1 MKQLSLVLFLVL
13 LAQFVSAAE
22 IDCRGYTDS
31 FDVRVL
37 DAKLRPVEG
46 ALVTVMFDRGASFGE
61 QYFVTEPLPT
71 NADGIRHFSIANQG
85 TETRKIDC
93 RIWINATLGKAKA
106 TKTVIANS
114 HGQFIDLNLNVYLL
128 DMIVDDQNGKPIEN
142 ATVTVNGI
150 SKLTGKDGRAR
161 FYTPPGL
168 IDYVASYYRG
178 KESGKIYIRNDTNYE
193 IVLRRHSVSIDSV
206 DDEGK
211 PVEATI
217 FIFNESFPM
226 TNGHYETEVFG
237 DTIEGTVSYAGFEKT
252 IVMDLDRRNT
262 SVVVFDLRP
271 PSIKSTEITVI
282 GKRPRMTIRVA
293 DDGKYAS
300 GVNVSGTKVIYRILP
315 LEVGSGWSSATT
327 FATSLDTFVSD
338 FPELESD
345 KTIEFRIEIR
355 DNEGNTAVREGRF
368 VVPESNVEIT
378 QDQTQTDKNSQIL
391 YIAIVVIIIIV
402 AVYIVKHALGV
413 GKNER

>member
-1 MKQLSLVLFLVL
+1 MKQLSFVL
-13 LAQFVSAAE
+13 LLALLVQFVAAAE
-22 IDCRGYTDS
+22 MDCRGYTDS
-31 FDVRVL
+31 FYVRVL

-46 ALVTVMFDRGASFGE
+46 ALVRVMFDRGTSFGE
-61 QYFVTEPLPT
+61 QYFVTDPLPT
-71 NADGIRHFSIANQG
+71 NSDGTRYFSIANQG

-93 RIWINATLGKAKA
+93 RIWINATLGNAKA
-106 TKTVIANS
+106 TKIVTANS

-128 DMIVDDQNGKPIEN
+128 DVLVDDQNGMPIEN
-142 ATVTVNGI
+142 ATVTINGI
-150 SKLTGKDGRAR
+150 SKPTGKDGRVR

-168 IDYVASYYRG
+168 IDYLASYYRG
-178 KESGKIYIRNDTNYE
+178 KESGKIYVRNDTDYE
-193 IVLRRHSVSIDSV
+193 IVLRRHSVSIDAV

-217 FIFNESFPM
+217 SIFNESFPM
-226 TNGHYETEVFG
+226 INGHYETEAFG
-237 DTIEGTVSYAGFEKT
+237 NTIEGNISYMGIEKR
-252 IVMDLDRRNT
+252 IEMDLDKSNT

-271 PSIKSTEITVI
+271 PSIQSTEITVI

-300 GVNVSGTKVIYRILP
+300 GVNVSATKVIYRILP

-327 FATSLDTFVSD
+327 FAASLDTFVSD

-355 DNEGNTAVREGRF
+355 DEEGNTAVREGRF
-368 VVPESNVEIT
+368 VVPESNVETT
-378 QDQTQTDKNSQIL
+378 QNQAQTDKNSQIL

-413 GKNER
+413 GKK